1 MSFYEKENAKAIE
14 MISTIIRVKKQKTK
28 TKNHVALHSW
38 VGPSLLMKRRA
49 IQQLMQEE
57 PNAFL
62 IIERS
67 ENNLQHFR
75 EDPSTG
81 QTQESLT
88 CSTPLA
94 TRARTASAGE
104 ERAPRAGCECYCLG
118 FIFLFNFV
126 MLGTGPRASQ
136 LPGRALNPRAISS
149 ASQMFNSSI

>member
-14 MISTIIRVKKQKTK
+14 MISTIIRVKKQKAK

-49 IQQLMQEE
+49 IQQLTQEE

-67 ENNLQHFR
+67 ENNLQRFR

-118 FIFLFNFV
+118 FIFV
-126 MLGTGPRASQ
+126 
-136 LPGRALNPRAISS
+136 
-149 ASQMFNSSI
+149 